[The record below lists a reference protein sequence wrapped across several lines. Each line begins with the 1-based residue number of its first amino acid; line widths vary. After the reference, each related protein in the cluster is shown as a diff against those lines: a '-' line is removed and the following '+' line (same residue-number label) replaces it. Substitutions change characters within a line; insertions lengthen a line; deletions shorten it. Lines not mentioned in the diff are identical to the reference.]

1 MYTYSRF
8 ILLYGRDYHNVTST
22 TQLYSNKSFFRK
34 SVLPFP
40 DMECQSTQISFLM
53 LKRCEFFFFF
63 FPYEIPFIAF
73 QDFIASPVSQLSL
86 L

>member
-8 ILLYGRDYHNVTST
+8 ISLYGRDYHNLTST
-22 TQLYSNKSFFRK
+22 TQLYSNKIFFRK

-63 FPYEIPFIAF
+63 FPRKFLLLPFRTLLLL
-73 QDFIASPVSQLSL
+73 LSHS
-86 L
+86 